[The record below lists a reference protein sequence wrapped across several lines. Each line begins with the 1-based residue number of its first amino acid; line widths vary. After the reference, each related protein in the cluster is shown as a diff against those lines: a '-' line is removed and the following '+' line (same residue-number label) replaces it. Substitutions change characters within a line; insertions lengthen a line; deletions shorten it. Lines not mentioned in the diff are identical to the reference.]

1 MEDEKDESVTAIKT
15 SLNDKNVDSLNKE
28 NIDTSLI
35 FVLAFMRWMD
45 ILPWMDEW
53 IFSLTD
59 QPTMD
64 VPNFIM
70 AVTPL
75 RKGCVYFRNYDVR
88 KPSVGKTGLCRK
100 TPTKERYSQ
109 VGGGAPRVSSF
120 LDRSLILSW

>member
-64 VPNFIM
+64 VLLN
-70 AVTPL
+70 
-75 RKGCVYFRNYDVR
+75 
-88 KPSVGKTGLCRK
+88 
-100 TPTKERYSQ
+100 
-109 VGGGAPRVSSF
+109 
-120 LDRSLILSW
+120 